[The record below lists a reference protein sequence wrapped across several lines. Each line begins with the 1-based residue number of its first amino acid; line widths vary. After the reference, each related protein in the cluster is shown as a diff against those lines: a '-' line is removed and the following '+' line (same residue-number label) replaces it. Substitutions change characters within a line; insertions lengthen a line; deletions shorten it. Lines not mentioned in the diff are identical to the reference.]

1 MKLTI
6 ANTAQVVQT
15 VLEGSAELGLV
26 EGEIE
31 DNFLLQGVVGGDGLV
46 LVVGRSHPFNHL
58 LKHRSKSSPAA
69 YPKSESP
76 HPE

>member
-26 EGEIE
+26 EGEMRIISYYT
-31 DNFLLQGVVGGDGLV
+31 GSGRRRWVGAGCW
-46 LVVGRSHPFNHL
+46 SPF
-58 LKHRSKSSPAA
+58 
-69 YPKSESP
+69 
-76 HPE
+76 

>member
-26 EGEIE
+26 EGEMRIIST
-31 DNFLLQGVVGGDGLV
+31 QGSGRRRWVGAGCW
-46 LVVGRSHPFNHL
+46 SKSPFNHL
-58 LKHRSKSSPAA
+58 LKHRVNQAPA
-69 YPKSESP
+69 YQNRP

>member
-26 EGEIE
+26 GEIE
-31 DNFLLQGVVGGDGLV
+31 DNFLLQGW
-46 LVVGRSHPFNHL
+46 
-58 LKHRSKSSPAA
+58 
-69 YPKSESP
+69 
-76 HPE
+76 